1 MWDGNRTGDAWYV
14 ADLLVVKALQEYV
27 CPLPL
32 TKDAMMVRK
41 TELAVRGVLESGG
54 GARSAPCRAA
64 DAGPVSASS

>member
-14 ADLLVVKALQEYV
+14 ADLLVVKTLQEYV

-41 TELAVRGVLESGG
+41 TELAVKGSARKWRGCSE
-54 GARSAPCRAA
+54 RSL
-64 DAGPVSASS
+64 